1 MSQKVWKYLKVL
13 LILGSLFA
21 AVKLIFVDYT
31 MDEEYQIMMGYRLL
45 QGDTLFGTMW
55 EPHQTS
61 GFLCAVL
68 MRLFVAFTGSLTGV
82 VIFLRFCATLF
93 HFGLAIWVYRVLK
106 DYVQEKYAFLLSVCY
121 FNMIPKLIPIPE
133 FSNMQ
138 IWLFT
143 IMILAVLRFAKDFKK
158 RWLIVCGV
166 AMSLEVLAYP
176 ACLLLFPFLCIA
188 VGCMG
193 KRQGRWKDILIV
205 VIVCAICAAIWLF
218 TVLSKI
224 SVDEFIRNLKQIL
237 SFDATHSLNA
247 MTESKTQLLNSGMLE
262 LLLLTVLIFLFSAGI
277 CFLIKRKVESQTV
290 AVIAVWVAEI
300 VQLFYWVVLREGYEK
315 PQITIVILMLAP
327 ILVWRDSGEVRRLF
341 LPGWI
346 GSALAMLAVLY
357 MSDMGI
363 WNAIPTGILGA
374 LWGVIFLIS
383 AVNKRN
389 TEHSNAIV
397 YVLIISLC
405 VLSIFGKGFIVKA
418 GRTPTNSILG
428 IRNVIEEGPA
438 KGIFTHYMLGYVM
451 NSDYED
457 IRANVEEGAK
467 CLIVTNMVDAAG
479 TTPYM
484 FGEYEVCH
492 FSVIDPTTYD
502 ERLLVYWNQYP
513 EKQPEVIAVD
523 CWYGQLMEKEDSWIM
538 QYIEN
543 EFGYQEVVD
552 GKYLRF
558 YKR

>member
-1 MSQKVWKYLKVL
+1 
-13 LILGSLFA
+13 
-21 AVKLIFVDYT
+21 
-31 MDEEYQIMMGYRLL
+31 
-45 QGDTLFGTMW
+45 
-55 EPHQTS
+55 
-61 GFLCAVL
+61 
-68 MRLFVAFTGSLTGV
+68 
-82 VIFLRFCATLF
+82 
-93 HFGLAIWVYRVLK
+93 
-106 DYVQEKYAFLLSVCY
+106 
-121 FNMIPKLIPIPE
+121 
-133 FSNMQ
+133 MQ

-166 AMSLEVLAYP
+166 AMSFEVLAYP
-176 ACLLLFPFLCIA
+176 ACLILFPFLCIA
-188 VGCMG
+188 VGRMG
-193 KRQGRWKDILIV
+193 ERHDRWKDILLV
-205 VIVCAICAAIWLF
+205 VIVCAICAVIWLF

-224 SVDEFIRNLKQIL
+224 TINEFVRNLKQIL

-247 MTESKTQLLNSGMLE
+247 MTESKMQLLNSGMLE
-262 LLLLTVLIFLFSAGI
+262 LFLMIILIFLFSAGI
-277 CFLIKRKVESQTV
+277 CFLIKRKV
-290 AVIAVWVAEI
+290 
-300 VQLFYWVVLREGYEK
+300 
-315 PQITIVILMLAP
+315 
-327 ILVWRDSGEVRRLF
+327 DSL
-341 LPGWI
+341 
-346 GSALAMLAVLY
+346 MLAVLY

-418 GRTPTNSILG
+418 GRTPTNTILG
-428 IRNVIEEGPA
+428 IRNVIQEGPA

-457 IRANVEEGAK
+457 IRANVEEGTK

-513 EKQPEVIAVD
+513 EKQPEVIVVD